1 MYSIFILIIFLTPS
15 FADVH
20 LNKYNLALVCE
31 CDIFTDRIFLSS
43 KNITLIDP
51 GILRFFFKK

>member
-1 MYSIFILIIFLTPS
+1 MNSIFVLIIFLTTS

-31 CDIFTDRIFLSS
+31 CDIFTERIFLSS

-51 GILRFFFKK
+51 GKLRIF